1 MTPEERQKRIA
12 QLYQMPVNVL
22 IELVVKL
29 EEDVAET
36 RDLRK
41 RISAIRNLAT
51 DPEERRGKG
60 RPRKE
65 SIE

>member
-41 RISAIRNLAT
+41 RIGAIRNLAT
-51 DPEERRGKG
+51 PVEERRGKG